1 MFNNLANRTSPTP
14 NDLAGTNI
22 QEQFDFNNEINAPF
36 YGNVPTA
43 PNMDTRFDP
52 AGGLGP
58 AGGAATG
65 FADNAPVGVTN
76 PLVAEILA
84 ARNAGLAPGMDV
96 NLDPMA
102 GAAINYTCRSQVQNV
117 IPSNEQGVNFTPPAA
132 AQRGPDVDPDA
143 IQAMYRN
150 QEMTQAE
157 ALRLALLAQQAEA
170 ARMEAANNIPTN
182 TLENIMNDI
191 VLESNTGNNLTPV
204 SNNQVIP
211 SAPSMDIRFDPTID
225 PLTGEVLSPE
235 MTKYT
240 PKAKRV
246 LPTIDGVVM
255 ETNSNVALN
264 PPVTTGSTLNQNPV
278 LETNNLFPVSP
289 VVPET
294 PRTDDEEINIPTF
307 PDDTSGDGDGDGDT
321 VPTDENGN
329 CPPGYIMKFI
339 DGMYVCVPIEED
351 VAEEDEE
358 EEEVV
363 TYGRPRA
370 GSYYQPRTVG
380 RISPYILNSDEV
392 V

>member
-1 MFNNLANRTSPTP
+1 
-14 NDLAGTNI
+14 
-22 QEQFDFNNEINAPF
+22 
-36 YGNVPTA
+36 
-43 PNMDTRFDP
+43 MDTRFDP

-102 GAAINYTCRSQVQNV
+102 GAAINSQVIPIAPNMNQSFNPALGESVNSQVIPVGPGQDVSFTPEGTAITPVSNV
-117 IPSNEQGVNFTPPAA
+117 LPSNEQGLTYTPPAA
-132 AQRGPDVDPDA
+132 AQRGPDVDPDV

-170 ARMEAANNIPTN
+170 ARMQAANNIPTN

-191 VLESNTGNNLTPV
+191 VLESNTGNNLRPV
-204 SNNQVIP
+204 SNTQVIP
-211 SAPSMDIRFDPTID
+211 TAPDMDIRFDPTID

-235 MTKYT
+235 ITKYT

-264 PPVTTGSTLNQNPV
+264 PPVTTAVTTGSTLNQNPV

-289 VVPET
+289 VVPEIVI
-294 PRTDDEEINIPTF
+294 PEDEKINIPTF
-307 PDDTSGDGDGDGDT
+307 PDDTSGDDDDI
-321 VPTDENGN
+321 VPPDDNGN

-339 DGMYVCVPIEED
+339 NGMYVCVPIEED
-351 VAEEDEE
+351 VAEEEEE

-370 GSYYQPRTVG
+370 GSYYQPRTVAP
-380 RISPYILNSDEV
+380 ISPYILNSDEV
-392 V
+392 